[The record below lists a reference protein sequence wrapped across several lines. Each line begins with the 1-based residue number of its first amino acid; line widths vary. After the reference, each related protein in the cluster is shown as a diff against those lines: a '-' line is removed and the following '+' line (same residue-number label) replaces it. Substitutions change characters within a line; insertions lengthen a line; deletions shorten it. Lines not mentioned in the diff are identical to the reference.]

1 MGNFS
6 GDAHAE
12 WRAYASG
19 RDEGFIVFDTR
30 GQMLQQV
37 RVGHAQS
44 MSVGK
49 FRADTPGL
57 QLMVS
62 NFWKN
67 PGIVTLFDH
76 EGNILAQD
84 EPIHSAS
91 PLMPVNWR
99 GDGEEFA
106 LLSGNVTEGGMIDG
120 QLRRVV
126 MFPERRTS

>member
-1 MGNFS
+1 MVMRHLPRK
-6 GDAHAE
+6 A
-12 WRAYASG
+12 ASG
-19 RDEGFIVFDTR
+19 SDEGHLVFDRR
-30 GQMLQQV
+30 GQILKQV

-49 FRADTPGL
+49 FLPRTPGL
-57 QLMVS
+57 QLMIS

-76 EGNILAQD
+76 DGNILAQD

-99 GDGEEFA
+99 GDGQEFA
-106 LLSGNVTEGGMIDG
+106 LLSGNIAEGGMIDG
-120 QLRRVV
+120 DLLRVLL
-126 MFPERRTS
+126 FP